1 MKKIK
6 VAIAGATGI
15 TGIELIKILAKH
27 PGVQITH
34 LFAQS
39 NLGKPISFF
48 DNKIKNTKK
57 FPKVTSLIN
66 SDLDNIDAI
75 FTALPHG
82 VAHVIAKK
90 LNKDC
95 VLIDLSPDF
104 RISSKTVY
112 EEWYKVP
119 HLATNLQKKAVYG
132 LSEIN
137 RALIKN
143 ANIIACP
150 GCYPTSILLPLIPLV
165 KKKLINTNIIIADS
179 KSGYSGAGKKI
190 EDKKLYPNINQ
201 NLAIYGVGKH
211 RHMPEIE
218 QELSVH
224 NSKKIQITFTPH
236 LIPTFRGILST
247 IYLDLSKDVTSND
260 VYKCLKNFY
269 IKEKFIELVTS
280 NNMINTNRVLNT
292 NMCNIAVYNN
302 KFKNKI
308 IIASAID
315 NLVKGAVGQAVQNFN
330 IRYGFSET
338 LSLI

>member
-1 MKKIK
+1 MLNFLLPILKNPITNLIVSKTIG
-6 VAIAGATGI
+6 AI
-15 TGIELIKILAKH
+15 EHKLEK
-27 PGVQITH
+27 
-34 LFAQS
+34 
-39 NLGKPISFF
+39 
-48 DNKIKNTKK
+48 DKIKNTKK

-82 VAHVIAKK
+82 EAHVIAKK

-95 VLIDLSPDF
+95 VLIDLSADF
-104 RISSKTVY
+104 RISSKTIY

-190 EDKKLYPNINQ
+190 EDKKLYPNIKSWK
-201 NLAIYGVGKH
+201 Y
-211 RHMPEIE
+211 
-218 QELSVH
+218 ELRYKS
-224 NSKKIQITFTPH
+224 
-236 LIPTFRGILST
+236 
-247 IYLDLSKDVTSND
+247 SN
-260 VYKCLKNFY
+260 V
-269 IKEKFIELVTS
+269 
-280 NNMINTNRVLNT
+280 
-292 NMCNIAVYNN
+292 
-302 KFKNKI
+302 
-308 IIASAID
+308 
-315 NLVKGAVGQAVQNFN
+315 FN
-330 IRYGFSET
+330 
-338 LSLI
+338 